1 MRLPSQQ
8 EVPDKPNPHAMLDL
22 NRFMAD
28 ELAGFVNMQAD
39 ILRQHINK
47 DQWITTNLIPVFNPV
62 DPVRIDHTDFLTYT
76 RYLVTGHNQ
85 GIGSQGFRMGIP
97 EDLGFPM
104 TSFVTV

>member
-1 MRLPSQQ
+1 
-8 EVPDKPNPHAMLDL
+8 MLDL

-85 GIGSQGFRMGIP
+85 GTRSGELGS
-97 EDLGFPM
+97 
-104 TSFVTV
+104 V

>member
-1 MRLPSQQ
+1 
-8 EVPDKPNPHAMLDL
+8 MLDL

-28 ELAGFVNMQAD
+28 DWRALL
-39 ILRQHINK
+39 ICRQTSSGGISTK

-97 EDLGFPM
+97 EDLGF
-104 TSFVTV
+104 SNDQFFVTVSAKHSE